1 MTTREYALR
10 IIVVDEALFIYHGHE
25 HPPQLTALN
34 GQDSAAARRLLRL
47 DLPTIDACP
56 ARSAAL
62 AAPDKA
68 SKAYLLT
75 PLSRGMLL
83 HLRDMAAVSDPF
95 TVTEWAVLHDR
106 KESSIS
112 SIISQLHGRGYLQRT
127 ADRPMRYLVT
137 PAGHQ
142 LLVEASQ

>member
-1 MTTREYALR
+1 MREYALR
-10 IIVVDEALFIYHGHE
+10 IIVVDEALFIFDAHE

-56 ARSAAL
+56 ARSVAL
-62 AAPDKA
+62 AAPSKA

-75 PLSRGMLL
+75 PLSRSLLL

-95 TVTEWAVLHDR
+95 TVAEWAVLTTGR
-106 KESSIS
+106 RARSARSSRNCMGVAICS
-112 SIISQLHGRGYLQRT
+112 GPPTVPCAIW
-127 ADRPMRYLVT
+127 
-137 PAGHQ
+137 
-142 LLVEASQ
+142 